1 MSAQLYLVLYNSII
15 PQRNPAKRG
24 YFFPAMP
31 NFGQKKTAAHLYSS
45 TKTIPLTID
54 LFFSSKIQFSHI
66 VACTI
71 KDSINKYFIFTA

>member
-15 PQRNPAKRG
+15 PQRNPAKTG

-45 TKTIPLTID
+45 TKTIPL
-54 LFFSSKIQFSHI
+54 
-66 VACTI
+66 
-71 KDSINKYFIFTA
+71 